1 MRQIEAVRK
10 LVREVE
16 ELLDRLDENVG
27 VSIPSDQLERMRD
40 VLAEVKRI
48 PSVAISARTA
58 GR

>member
-58 GR
+58 DR